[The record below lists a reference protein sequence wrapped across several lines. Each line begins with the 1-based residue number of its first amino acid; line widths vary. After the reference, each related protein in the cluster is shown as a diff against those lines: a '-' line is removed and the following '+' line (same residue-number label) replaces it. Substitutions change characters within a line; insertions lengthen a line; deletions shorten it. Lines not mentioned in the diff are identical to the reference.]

1 MRRIVSDARNLTQA
15 ERSFFFL
22 LEKEHNNRKPKLLA
36 RIFDDATGPS
46 VNSTTVVLNSADQG
60 VVGHVALTGRFLN
73 IADAGA
79 HLLSLLDK
87 NAINKTRFP

>member
-1 MRRIVSDARNLTQA
+1 MSDARNVTQA
-15 ERSFFFL
+15 ELCSFFL
-22 LEKEHNNRKPKLLA
+22 LEKEHNDRKPKLIA
-36 RIFDDATGPS
+36 RVFDDPSGPS

-60 VVGHVALTGRFLN
+60 VIGHVALTGRFLN

-87 NAINKTRFP
+87 NASNKTRFP